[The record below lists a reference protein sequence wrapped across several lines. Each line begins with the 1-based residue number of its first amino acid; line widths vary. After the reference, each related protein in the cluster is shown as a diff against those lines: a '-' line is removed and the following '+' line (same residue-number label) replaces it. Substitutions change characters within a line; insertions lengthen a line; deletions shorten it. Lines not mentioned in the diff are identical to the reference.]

1 MEAILLKSQT
11 EEQINL
17 IKEFAQKLGIEF
29 SVINEEVLE
38 DISLSN
44 AIKTGKSKNYISSE
58 DFLNELKNEN
68 SDR

>member
-17 IKEFAQKLGIEF
+17 TKEFAQKLGIEF

>member
-1 MEAILLKSQT
+1 MEAIVLKSKT

-29 SVINEEVLE
+29 SVINEELQE
-38 DISLSN
+38 EISLAN
-44 AIKTGKSKNYISSE
+44 AIQSGKSGEHISVT

-68 SDR
+68 PNR